1 MPTLE
6 SEPVHRGKVIVG
18 RDGSLIRV
26 SRHAMSIANL
36 DFDGS
41 ISPSGNDLSEL
52 IYHSL
57 EESGKSDHQRED
69 GKSSATSGFHHG
81 SEKVS

>member
-1 MPTLE
+1 
-6 SEPVHRGKVIVG
+6 
-18 RDGSLIRV
+18 
-26 SRHAMSIANL
+26 MSIANL

-41 ISPSGNDLSEL
+41 ISPSGNDLNEL

-57 EESGKSDHQRED
+57 EDSGKFDHQRED